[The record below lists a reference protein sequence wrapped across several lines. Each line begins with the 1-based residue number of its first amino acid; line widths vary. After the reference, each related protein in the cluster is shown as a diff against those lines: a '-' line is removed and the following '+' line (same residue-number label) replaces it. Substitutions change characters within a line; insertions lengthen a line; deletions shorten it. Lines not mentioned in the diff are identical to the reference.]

1 MRRQHVL
8 LRRQRLSEWRMA
20 WTSGWKRARGNSR
33 LRTESAERPQCSRFN
48 ERLQFTRGT
57 QRPVRNVV
65 RTQLLS
71 EPCASPTEVVFPSW
85 PIVNF
90 GEHPTPFVVNNKPNC
105 SARSRDTR
113 KFLAFGDCLAALGGD
128 SPVGTFYGVRDV
140 CRLPCA
146 RHPPKRITGFWAR
159 QIGPPHH
166 GWNGCEMAVRTV
178 GVCAAEGILRLL
190 V

>member
-1 MRRQHVL
+1 
-8 LRRQRLSEWRMA
+8 MA

-57 QRPVRNVV
+57 QRPVRNVA

-71 EPCASPTEVVFPSW
+71 APCASPTEGVFPSW

-146 RHPPKRITGFWAR
+146 RHPQRGSPGSGLDKLAHHITGGMDAR
-159 QIGPPHH
+159 WQSGQSGSAPPKAFFASLSDSDVLPDLP
-166 GWNGCEMAVRTV
+166 WCLCTW
-178 GVCAAEGILRLL
+178 
-190 V
+190 